1 MLAIGCVVGL
11 NLSAAVDEGL
21 ESAIRRTIVDPF
33 AALSFFTVV
42 AIVCTL
48 VVWVWTAIRRHVL
61 PKYYAPAPVRFATG
75 VVLAFT
81 SYQIMMYAERT
92 GADFLAAFCVSL
104 VVSTFLAVEG
114 EAFVTKALPHEL
126 R

>member
-61 PKYYAPAPVRFATG
+61 PKY
-75 VVLAFT
+75 
-81 SYQIMMYAERT
+81 
-92 GADFLAAFCVSL
+92 
-104 VVSTFLAVEG
+104 
-114 EAFVTKALPHEL
+114 
-126 R
+126 